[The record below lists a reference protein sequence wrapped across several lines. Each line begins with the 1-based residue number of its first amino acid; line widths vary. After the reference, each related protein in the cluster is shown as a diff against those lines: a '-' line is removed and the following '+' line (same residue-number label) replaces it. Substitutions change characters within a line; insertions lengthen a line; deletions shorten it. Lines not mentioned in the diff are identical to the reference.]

1 MKKEIIANLA
11 AQENSITINNVWKWD
26 VSLRDEGRNAEA
38 FIEQLVPPLLI
49 IFGVFKLLAVQTC
62 SNGRI

>member
-1 MKKEIIANLA
+1 MKKEMIANLA

-38 FIEQLVPPLLI
+38 FIEQLVPSLLI
-49 IFGVFKLLAVQTC
+49 IFGVFKLLAVHTC

>member
-1 MKKEIIANLA
+1 MIANLA
-11 AQENSITINNVWKWD
+11 AQENSSVINNVWEWD

-38 FIEQLVPPLLI
+38 FIEQLMLSLLI
-49 IFGVFKLLAVQTC
+49 IFGVFKPFGSQTC